1 MPSTPKQ
8 DFELAKSYINSGNF
22 NDALLIFKR
31 LNKKFPSEII
41 FINFIGEIYLRK
53 KDQLNGIKFL
63 EKSIRIN
70 NQQTLVFY
78 NLGLAYLELNQ
89 LEHALQNLLR
99 AKALDHNNAELYNSL
114 GLVYKKQDDYHNS
127 IMNYK
132 QSVKLNPKNSLA
144 FLNLGLALQD
154 QGNESEALS
163 FMLKSFELDK
173 NNWNIHIAIS
183 NLYADIGNYEEAM
196 NFCNSALKINY
207 ESADIH
213 CNKGIIY
220 HKLKKYDEAIKSYDQ
235 SLFYDK
241 NYFRSLFNKSMTLLM
256 QKKFDE
262 GWSMY
267 EYRWKTPSKSN
278 MLFPKNKKK
287 WEGDMNKSL
296 LLIGEQGIGD
306 QILFC
311 SLVEKFQKKYRNIL
325 IRIDPRLIPIFERS
339 FTDIKFL
346 SNKTDY
352 KDIAFDEYLPIASI
366 TKFIIKSEED
376 YNKNKFFLRS
386 DKNKTNLLKENIKK
400 HKTKDS
406 KICGISWHSSNKDFE
421 KQKSIELD
429 QLISNLKKENFIFI
443 NLQYGDFRKD
453 IQNVIKKHNIKFLE
467 FDEIDKFNDLDSL
480 CSLIDCCDHIITV
493 SNVTVHL
500 ACSIGKDV
508 RLILGNDSP
517 ALWWFG
523 DDSKNYWYPSCK
535 IYRQKN
541 SYESLINDIKM
552 DLKDA

>member
-1 MPSTPKQ
+1 MLSTPEQ
-8 DFELAKSYINSGNF
+8 DFELAKLHINKGEL
-22 NDALLIFKR
+22 NDAFIILKK
-31 LNKKFPSEII
+31 LNKKFPTEPI
-41 FINFIGEIYLRK
+41 FLNFIGEIHLRK
-53 KDQLNGIKFL
+53 KDFLNGIKFL
-63 EKSIRIN
+63 ERSLKLNSSQPKILIN
-70 NQQTLVFY
+70 IAIAFIE
-78 NLGLAYLELNQ
+78 LGQ
-89 LEHALQNLLR
+89 FGHALKNLLKS
-99 AKALDHNNAELYNSL
+99 KALDKNNAELYNSL
-114 GLVYKKQDDYHNS
+114 GLVYKKLEDYDNS
-127 IMNYK
+127 ILSYK
-132 QSVKLNPKNSLA
+132 HSIELNPINALA
-144 FLNLGLALQD
+144 YLNLGLTLQD
-154 QGNESEALS
+154 QKNYSEALS
-163 FMLKSFELDK
+163 CMLKSYELNK
-173 NNWNIHIAIS
+173 NNWNLLIAIS
-183 NLYADIGNYEEAM
+183 NLYTDLGNYEKAM
-196 NFCNSALKINY
+196 DFCNDALELNN
-207 ESADIH
+207 ESADAH
-213 CNKGIIY
+213 CNKGIIF
-220 HKLKKYDEAIKSYDQ
+220 HKLKKYDDAIKSYDE
-235 SLFYDK
+235 SLNYDK

-256 QKKFDE
+256 QKKFHE
-262 GWSMY
+262 GWIMY

-287 WEGDMNKSL
+287 WVGDINKSL
-296 LLIGEQGIGD
+296 LLIGEQGVGD

-311 SLVEKFQKKYRNIL
+311 SLIENFQKQCHNIS
-325 IRIDPRLIPIFERS
+325 IRIDSRLIPIFERS

-352 KDIAFDEYLPIASI
+352 KNIKFDEYLPMASI
-366 TKFIIKSEED
+366 TKFIIKSEAD

-386 DKNKTNLLKENIKK
+386 DKNKTRLIQADIKK
-400 HKTKDS
+400 HNTNDS

-429 QLISNLKKENFIFI
+429 QLISSLNKENFIFI

-453 IQNVIKKHNIKFLE
+453 IQNVIQKHNIKFLE

-541 SYESLINDIKM
+541 SFESLMNNIKV
-552 DLKDA
+552 DLKDT